1 MDSVDKNH
9 KKRTNV
15 FIILRGYIT
24 QSAYGTF
31 FLVILI
37 CFNMVHLL
45 FSGLLLISILGLK
58 SIYISG
64 FLFSCVPLYIACL
77 LDFSTIGRV
86 AVGHRQQSTGKDIVA
101 TISFS

>member
-1 MDSVDKNH
+1 ME
-9 KKRTNV
+9 
-15 FIILRGYIT
+15 L
-24 QSAYGTF
+24 F

-77 LDFSTIGRV
+77 LDFSTIGSI